1 MQGAIGEFGG
11 ATEDQPTHIS
21 ITVDNPFASVIL
33 ASKDGTDLATSKAM
47 FLTTVGKG
55 ENTGQA
61 WTARRDTL
69 TAIGRAP
76 FLMEKVTGSVTLRGI
91 ADLDRIEVYNTNASG
106 VLTTQITPS
115 VQDASIL
122 IFPIGDSIWY
132 AILRSEE

>member
-1 MQGAIGEFGG
+1 
-11 ATEDQPTHIS
+11 
-21 ITVDNPFASVIL
+21 
-33 ASKDGTDLATSKAM
+33 
-47 FLTTVGKG
+47 
-55 ENTGQA
+55 
-61 WTARRDTL
+61 
-69 TAIGRAP
+69 
-76 FLMEKVTGSVTLRGI
+76 MEKVTGSVTLRGI